1 MKYIKLISL
10 WAMAM
15 VAVPAFA
22 ATVGEGSTITA
33 PGADGKPVVVAAGQ
47 KVPENATISTE
58 EGKEASIVLENG
70 SVVVV
75 SAGAIVK
82 VNGNNVEVIGGNVV
96 VDVVATVVVRTP
108 QGSVSCSE
116 GTVGISASP
125 AETKVTSV
133 KGTWRAESSSGSVK
147 ALGQGQT
154 IVLKA
159 DGSSQVRNATPSEVA
174 GVSAVQNTAV
184 PAAKG
189 ETPAPAAAAAPA
201 EPSTTPEIPGSD
213 SSADTPIS
221 GSDA

>member
-82 VNGNNVEVIGGNVV
+82 VNGNNVEVIGGVV

-133 KGTWRAESSSGSVK
+133 KGTWRVESSSGSVK

-159 DGSSQVRNATPSEVA
+159 DGSSQVRNATASEVA

-189 ETPAPAAAAAPA
+189 ETPASAPAAAAPA

>member
-10 WAMAM
+10 LAMAM

-22 ATVGEGSTITA
+22 ATVGEGSTITT

-58 EGKEASIVLENG
+58 EDKDAAIVLDNG

-75 SAGAIVK
+75 SAGAMVK
-82 VNGNNVEVIGGNVV
+82 VNGNNLEVIGGDIV
-96 VDVVATVVVRTP
+96 VDVAAAVVVQTP
-108 QGSVSCSE
+108 QGSVSCSS

-125 AETKVTSV
+125 AETKVTSI
-133 KGTWRAESSSGSVK
+133 KGVWRAQSSSGSVK

-159 DGSSQVRNATPSEVA
+159 DGSSQIRNATPNEIA
-174 GVSAVQNTAV
+174 GVSAIQNSAV
-184 PAAKG
+184 PVAKG
-189 ETPAPAAAAAPA
+189 EPPAPAATAPA
-201 EPSTTPEIPGSD
+201 EPSATPEIPGSG
-213 SSADTPIS
+213 SSADTPMS
-221 GSDA
+221 GADA

>member
-82 VNGNNVEVIGGNVV
+82 VNGNNVEVIGGGVV

-116 GTVGISASP
+116 GTVGISAGP

-159 DGSSQVRNATPSEVA
+159 DGSSQVRNATASEVA